1 MVIKMLVR
9 QDFSAGGIM
18 RKKYTNKLKMVLWI
32 SIVYVLPFINIAALA
47 IVIAIG
53 IRLQG
58 DGDLK

>member
-1 MVIKMLVR
+1 
-9 QDFSAGGIM
+9 M